1 MEGKY
6 QAPPDTASLTAHR
19 VSMKRNEN
27 EAPIEDVRA
36 LAQERAEQT
45 SIRAAAEEI
54 GLGHSTVHNFLRGA
68 EPHPRVRRKLLAW
81 YAWGAAPDGGVKAA
95 GEALDALTE
104 GLPGEHRV
112 RARAVLLDVVEQ
124 AHRAVRDHDVP
135 GWIGALRES
144 R

>member
-6 QAPPDTASLTAHR
+6 QVPRGTAPLTADR
-19 VSMKRNEN
+19 GSMKRNEN
-27 EAPIEDVRA
+27 DPPIEDVRA
-36 LAQERAEQT
+36 LAQDRAEQT
-45 SIRAAAEEI
+45 SIRVAAEEI

-68 EPHPRVRRKLLAW
+68 EPHPRVRRKLLTW
-81 YAWGAAPDGGVKAA
+81 YAWRAAPDGGVKAA

-104 GLPGEHRV
+104 GLPEEH
-112 RARAVLLDVVEQ
+112 RARARAALVTVVEQ
-124 AHRAVRDHDVP
+124 AHRAVRGCDVP